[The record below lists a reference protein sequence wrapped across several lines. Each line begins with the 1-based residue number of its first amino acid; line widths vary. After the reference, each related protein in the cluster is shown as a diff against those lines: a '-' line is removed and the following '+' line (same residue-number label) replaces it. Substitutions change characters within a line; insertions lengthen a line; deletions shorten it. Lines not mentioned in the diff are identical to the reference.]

1 MREGTIAQ
9 HPVARKLTKS
19 SAKPKVQK
27 LRSFP
32 GDAAACP
39 PACSMGGGKR
49 ERVIEEKSGPA
60 SMAALDLRKIPLFQD
75 FSASELESIKTSLRE
90 RTFEKGEVIVAEGN
104 ICERIFI
111 VLKGRVKLYRTSSEG
126 REQTL
131 EVLDP
136 CNTCACNPGS
146 WTWQCPM
153 TAEAATPCRILY
165 LSRDD
170 YNRLVEKNPHFL
182 HALNRVFAERV
193 IRLSSLIEEV
203 SLKDVKKR
211 LVKFLLDM
219 LAAKQ
224 ARPGANQVL
233 FIPFTR
239 EDLARRIGAVR
250 ETVARQLHQL
260 KKMGLI
266 DLESHQI
273 IIRDKEGLAKLLA

>member
-1 MREGTIAQ
+1 MIKKT
-9 HPVARKLTKS
+9 PKLALK
-19 SAKPKVQK
+19 K
-27 LRSFP
+27 RSKKALP
-32 GDAAACP
+32 RHAHAGACP
-39 PACSMGGGKR
+39 PACRIGGSKR
-49 ERVIEEKSGPA
+49 EFVIEEKSGPA
-60 SMAALDLRKIPLFQD
+60 SGAPLDLRKIPLFQD

-90 RTFEKGEVIVAEGN
+90 RTFEKGEIIVAEGN

-170 YNRLVEKNPHFL
+170 YNRLVERNPHFL
-182 HALNRVFAERV
+182 HALNRVFAERLV
-193 IRLSSLIEEV
+193 RLSSLIEEV

-224 ARPGANQVL
+224 VRPGANEVL

-260 KKMGLI
+260 KKTGLI

-273 IIRDKEGLAKLLA
+273 IIRDKEGLAKLLD